1 MCDSMPG
8 TFHNLLLQHRS
19 VTGDD
24 EHGCFLIFSVKCVD
38 RLCGNE
44 LENDGIH
51 RSLKSKQKTC
61 GCKYHHIDTKNKIP
75 GRFMQSGGKINRNK
89 IRSTAGSFSEQSNRV
104 AVPFKIPPNTDTKS
118 GSYVIGV
125 TGIRSTRKEF
135 STIISTVYEVNFL
148 PIHPKTDDR
157 PVSHSMQY

>member
-8 TFHNLLLQHRS
+8 TFHNLLLQHCS
-19 VTGDD
+19 VTGDN

-61 GCKYHHIDTKNKIP
+61 GRKYHHIDTKNKIP

-89 IRSTAGSFSEQSNRV
+89 IRSTAGSFSEQSNRDCCSV
-104 AVPFKIPPNTDTKS
+104 QNPAKYRHQK
-118 GSYVIGV
+118 
-125 TGIRSTRKEF
+125 R
-135 STIISTVYEVNFL
+135 IICNRRYRDQIDQKRV
-148 PIHPKTDDR
+148 
-157 PVSHSMQY
+157 QYDHQYRI